1 MWSMATSQFPF
12 PPVEKLC
19 VKEMLNKC
27 NRISIL
33 SLISRSNTR
42 FLKSIPKDPSP
53 DHGLTVSKTPEFFQ
67 REQNADLIFL
77 TTEMNFAKNF
87 SSIFYANKRGLNFKG
102 GDFCINNEGQLIARS
117 KSKSVP
123 PLFSSSQEKKNSQL
137 TSLPIVHR
145 VFVPKAFLNRWKST
159 VWLLVFFVSSK
170 GPAFVFSHVIRYKK
184 ISFESKCTLVNTWRI
199 VWHQVRFKGSC
210 FWTND

>member
-1 MWSMATSQFPF
+1 MATSQFPF

-145 VFVPKAFLNRWKST
+145 VFVPKAFLNR
-159 VWLLVFFVSSK
+159 
-170 GPAFVFSHVIRYKK
+170 
-184 ISFESKCTLVNTWRI
+184 
-199 VWHQVRFKGSC
+199 
-210 FWTND
+210 